1 MTLADAPCAPTRAVD
16 RVFCKPIL
24 HQHSCVRH
32 PVQHLSPEGRNAVT
46 DIASRYNISP
56 EAVEHML
63 IAVNNGS
70 GRMAQFNCPE
80 LGGSGQWM
88 RGGMTM
94 VGDMFNH
101 GLKATVDNLCN
112 ELSNLLAST
121 QVFPEASAGTP
132 GSSQWWPTD
141 LGTPFSSGS
150 QNNTRYAVF
159 AGRLAVENNGRV
171 TVYDTLDHRIGG
183 VSQQQGGSSSL
194 TFNSQYGTVMVNTL
208 PVVSGDGIRP
218 PLEANFAATSAQG
231 PAVSHA
237 AVTGPA
243 ATGTVHTEATDPV
256 TSETAS
262 ATPEQAPEPAQMK
275 VSESGNEIIA
285 LIEKL
290 AQLHSAGVLSDEE
303 FSAKK
308 LELLARL

>member
-1 MTLADAPCAPTRAVD
+1 M
-16 RVFCKPIL
+16 
-24 HQHSCVRH
+24 
-32 PVQHLSPEGRNAVT
+32 QHLSPEGRNAVT

-121 QVFPEASAGTP
+121 QVFPETPAGKP

-159 AGRLAVENNGRV
+159 AGRLAVENNGKV

-183 VSQQQGGSSSL
+183 VSQQQGSNSSL
-194 TFNSQYGTVMVNTL
+194 TFNSQYGTVLVSTL
-208 PVVSGDGIRP
+208 PVVSGEGSNP
-218 PLEANFAATSAQG
+218 PPETNFAATSAQ
-231 PAVSHA
+231 SHA
-237 AVTGPA
+237 DSHSADTSPA
-243 ATGTVHTEATDPV
+243 AKGTVNTEPTDP
-256 TSETAS
+256 
-262 ATPEQAPEPAQMK
+262 ATPETAPATLEKSREPAQMK